1 MAAGLQ
7 IWNGSGVLVLDATQR
22 CGRIKG
28 AVQVTGSNGVVASDL
43 SDGTPFWSFQPDF
56 LYKHI
61 SNQTPPPI
69 VSINA
74 SGISWTY
81 SSTAGMNAPNPITG
95 WLFWGVF

>member
-7 IWNGSGVLVLDATQR
+7 IWNASGVLVLDATHR

-28 AVQVTGSNGVVASDL
+28 AFYVSGSAGAVASDL

-56 LYKHI
+56 MYRHI

-69 VSINA
+69 ISISATGVS
-74 SGISWTY
+74 WVY
-81 SSTAGMNAPNPITG
+81 SSTAGLNYPNPVTG

>member
-7 IWNGSGVLVLDATQR
+7 IWNASGVLVLDATQR

-28 AVQVTGSNGVVASDL
+28 AIQLTGANGSVASDL

-69 VSINA
+69 VSIN
-74 SGISWTY
+74 SGGISWTY
-81 SSTAGMNAPNPITG
+81 SSTAGLNFPNPVTG